1 MQRPA
6 GVTAVASAFSLA
18 AAYLL
23 SVGLAMLIRPGLLSM
38 AAGAFLLNGLET
50 AGPFMFLLAA
60 AFAVLIG
67 YGLLQLNNWA
77 RRAAAALA
85 LLGIVLAIPAVSSSM
100 VDMRATAL
108 VWGGLGIMVRAMVVW
123 YLWQGPVREVF
134 AG

>member
-1 MQRPA
+1 
-6 GVTAVASAFSLA
+6 
-18 AAYLL
+18 
-23 SVGLAMLIRPGLLSM
+23 MLIRPGLLSM